1 VHPIESIFSKREDAW
16 EAKMSDI
23 RGRDFISLSDFTKE
37 ELELILETGFDLKR
51 KRRRGES
58 HPLLF
63 GKTLGMIFQQPSTRT
78 RISFE
83 TAMTHLGGHAQY
95 YSPETLQLVHQES
108 WADTA
113 QVMSRYL
120 DGIMIRNYLIGSYGE
135 GRRVQRLMAEHASV
149 PIINGADD
157 EGHPCQIMAD
167 LMTIMERFG
176 PAYREKK
183 VVMTWAYSDRVK
195 TIGQVHDMATAAAL
209 LGMNLTLAF
218 PEKYQPDS
226 KYMDRAMTLA
236 QKTGA
241 RIHQIHSLDEATKG
255 AHVIYVK
262 SYGSLSMEKGKD
274 LEYRKKLQEKW
285 RVEKRHFEIADN
297 AAIFMH
303 ALPAAREIE
312 ATNDV
317 YDGPMSVIFDQAENR
332 LHAQKS
338 ILSLVM

>member
-1 VHPIESIFSKREDAW
+1 M
-16 EAKMSDI
+16 EANMTDI
-23 RGRDFISLSDFTKE
+23 RGKDFISLGDFTKE

-51 KRRRGES
+51 KRRRGEP
-58 HPLLF
+58 HPLLS
-63 GKTLGMIFQQPSTRT
+63 GKTLGMLFQQPSTRT

-95 YSPETLQLVHQES
+95 YSPENLQLVHQES
-108 WADTA
+108 WEDTA
-113 QVMSRYL
+113 EVMSRYVE
-120 DGIMIRNYLIGSYGE
+120 GIMIRNYLIGSYGE

-167 LMTIMERFG
+167 LMTIIERFG
-176 PAYREKK
+176 SAYKEKK

-195 TIGQVHDMATAAAL
+195 TIGQVHDMTSAAAL
-209 LGMNLTLAF
+209 LGMNLTLSF
-218 PEKYQPDS
+218 PEGYEPDA
-226 KYMDRAMTLA
+226 KYMEHALMIGR
-236 QKTGA
+236 KTGA
-241 RIHQIHSLDEATKG
+241 RITQVHNLDEAAKG

-262 SYGSLSMEKGKD
+262 SYGSLSMEKEKD
-274 LEYRKKLQEKW
+274 LEYRKKLRDKW
-285 RVEKRHFEIADN
+285 RVETRHFGIADP

-312 ATNDV
+312 ATNQV
-317 YDGPMSVIFDQAENR
+317 YDGPMSAIFDQAENR

-338 ILSLVM
+338 VLSLVM